1 MKSMKFILLALT
13 VIALIAVAFL
23 LLRYKK
29 ILASFYSIN
38 SDEYVLSEL
47 SNDLVPSGLYEDDFD
62 LESLSYID
70 DFIESEIDKGFPG
83 AVLLVMKD
91 GKIVKHSAYGYKLK
105 YESGKELV
113 NPVAMTKDTL
123 FDLASNTKIYATTL
137 AIIKLVDEGKIELN
151 DPVEKYLPNFKDNE
165 NDPIKMK
172 KYVTISHLLNHVQ
185 VCLQILNFIIL
196 NMQKYYSIEKNKQ

>member
-137 AIIKLVDEGKIELN
+137 AIIKLVDEGKIELT

-165 NDPIKMK
+165 ND
-172 KYVTISHLLNHVQ
+172 Q
-185 VCLQILNFIIL
+185 
-196 NMQKYYSIEKNKQ
+196 